1 MPESRHDLSQ
11 VNLLQAEAF
20 GVPGQRTF
28 RILAANTSTSAALW
42 LEKEQL
48 AQLGIAIESHLE
60 RLEGANPGRGQT
72 APDPVLAYGGKPEIE
87 FRVAQLALGFDERQ
101 NAFLLLGYQAEDVEP
116 DLATVSCQA
125 TAGQFRALAEEIAR
139 VVVSGRPICPLCR
152 LPMDPDGH
160 ACAKTNGHLK
170 QPIPPLETDDDD
182 E

>member
-60 RLEGANPGRGQT
+60 RLEGANPGRT
-72 APDPVLAYGGKPEIE
+72 P
-87 FRVAQLALGFDERQ
+87 
-101 NAFLLLGYQAEDVEP
+101 
-116 DLATVSCQA
+116 T
-125 TAGQFRALAEEIAR
+125 
-139 VVVSGRPICPLCR
+139 
-152 LPMDPDGH
+152 
-160 ACAKTNGHLK
+160 
-170 QPIPPLETDDDD
+170 
-182 E
+182 